1 MTRDSRRPEESVAP
15 AETAPPDPVRNAFD
29 RGVVAC
35 GRIAA
40 WLVFVAMAISV

>member
-1 MTRDSRRPEESVAP
+1 MSSTH
-15 AETAPPDPVRNAFD
+15 ETPPDPVRNAFD